1 MIQWVDGAEARC
13 TQEKAMAPARTKAGS
28 GSGAPPKAEA
38 QPAALAGEGSMP
50 SLEQLLC
57 FAVYSTG
64 HALNRIYKPLLDP
77 LGLTYPQYLA
87 MVALWEKDG
96 QTVGSLGNALG
107 LESSTLTPLLK
118 RLEAMGHVTRT
129 RDTADERVVRV
140 ALTAQGRELREKAA
154 AIPGCILAATG
165 MDLEEVIR
173 LQKQVLAL
181 RSALERAAEAP
192 GG

>member
-1 MIQWVDGAEARC
+1 
-13 TQEKAMAPARTKAGS
+13 MAPAKTKAGS
-28 GSGAPPKAEA
+28 KTGAPPKAEGQASA
-38 QPAALAGEGSMP
+38 QAGALPMPA
-50 SLEQLLC
+50 LEQLLC

-87 MVALWEKDG
+87 MVALWEKDD
-96 QTVGSLGNALG
+96 QTVGTLGAALG

-140 ALTAQGRELREKAA
+140 GLTAQGRALREQAV

-165 MDLEEVIR
+165 MNLEEAIR
-173 LQKQVLAL
+173 LQKQVVAL
-181 RSALERAAEAP
+181 RGALERAAEAP